1 VHKGPAAA
9 GFTCT
14 GETIRSSP
22 RRRRMALAVEGRR
35 AAPPFARTQTQ
46 NTQKGVDWQLG
57 DRFSA
62 TLVIDR
68 RQVSRM
74 QPSAPDCEKVMMQ
87 PPTAPPS
94 YNEAVGWNVQQ
105 PQPGESTFPPSL
117 SRPGL
122 TGSLA
127 TTASGYPGPGHCPR
141 TPPVAQGRR
150 LNEIAKFSGF

>member
-1 VHKGPAAA
+1 MHKGPAAA

-14 GETIRSSP
+14 GDDSQFSVASSDGAGS
-22 RRRRMALAVEGRR
+22 RRPSRRPALC
-35 AAPPFARTQTQ
+35 PINTQH
-46 NTQKGVDWQLG
+46 TQKGVDWQLG

-127 TTASGYPGPGHCPR
+127 TAASGYPGPGQLPEDSTCGAG
-141 TPPVAQGRR
+141 PPSQ
-150 LNEIAKFSGF
+150 